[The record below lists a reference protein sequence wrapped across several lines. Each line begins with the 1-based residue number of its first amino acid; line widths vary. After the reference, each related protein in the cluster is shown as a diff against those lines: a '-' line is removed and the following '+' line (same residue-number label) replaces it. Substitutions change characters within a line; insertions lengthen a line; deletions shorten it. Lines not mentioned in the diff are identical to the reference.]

1 MNNANENE
9 KENKMT
15 FKDKL
20 KMFQD
25 MSKNNEKKEEKIN
38 FKPSYNLKI
47 ENNLK
52 IEDANIKNN
61 ETIDQNENNKKIIEQ
76 NNAKEKN
83 DSKIKSTAFQDK
95 LNLIQQKIIFQNDKN
110 NNNNDLNK
118 EKIEN
123 ENLGND
129 IKDNTSKEAKDET
142 ISVEENKKTENE
154 NIEINT
160 EIDNNSIEKDLYENE
175 ENENKE
181 KITLL
186 EQTDVEEK
194 ISEKLSLIEEENENE
209 TKEKIEEKLNI
220 KEDYENIDKHLD
232 VNIEKKVEIDIS
244 KKEQKKEQKDDEIK
258 IESKV
263 KENNNKNTIVS
274 KDMKSKT
281 KKENDNNIKSEF
293 TNTNNININKENCGN
308 SIKRRIAEMQKLYK
322 NKKEEPKEQH
332 RFKKFDTSFLE
343 TIKIFRVPKEK
354 KEKEK
359 HHQENNI
366 INKENKTISNE
377 KEILKGQN
385 DEDNDSDNTKELN
398 LNKIEESEKEDKKE
412 EIIKDEDKEKEEVKI
427 IENENININEE
438 EKTEEN
444 IKYKKDDIE
453 EPNKEEN
460 NNYEKNEVINN
471 IEDNGI
477 NENYNNEKE
486 VENNTKEKTKIKNFN
501 KFQMFA
507 NSLNEKML
515 GRKKSL
521 KNKELLKGK
530 EDNNEGTENIINID
544 NENNDNNKD
553 SNIINDINE
562 KTKENNDND
571 NNINKL
577 SYLNNIDNESNENNK
592 ENEDNIYNNIDEPQ
606 ENNNLENEDN
616 YENENIIENDKKLD
630 DDNIIDSNESNNR
643 IDNDILID
651 KDERDNK
658 IDKNN
663 LIENE
668 NNIKEKN
675 NRKDSINNNKIKE
688 KNIFEFEINDDE
700 INIENESDNNRKRKN
715 SFEGKT
721 LLLQKTTCFNDLNLN
736 PVYNSSSDINDVNGS
751 YLRERKSTVFNIQST
766 TNKISLGKPEALIE
780 DIFLEKINI
789 NQDEPAKNDT
799 FCECFFL
806 SSFSKE
812 NGKLMEKSEDN
823 KAECGHFLCSYLPAM
838 QPEIIYKYPK
848 DDIKGLEINCLAASI
863 CFTNGIKVCYEENED
878 TIKTV
883 KNYRSSFTN
892 QVGDRFFA
900 VAYHFYLKMLNS
912 EFENLY
918 TVTPIKNKLS
928 NYEDELNALFSEEL
942 PGEVLNKLNIY
953 EKMNMKENVYIPFCL
968 CLVSRY
974 PFIEPMEKCLES
986 IMMSINNIDQNNI
999 DELNKIITYI
1009 VKSIPTPPKHSKVY
1023 FPLPYFNKFI
1033 DIEYPYYRD
1042 INEFCD
1048 NPLIILYYLSPSNIL
1063 CLFKLLIFEQKIL
1076 IVGKDNDDIAKVIL
1090 NFASL
1095 LYPFDWIH
1103 TYIPIMSEKMV
1114 KFLQSFLPFFTGIN
1128 FTLLNRAK
1136 HILEKASKEVF
1147 IINIDEDKIELN
1159 GNYQNNKPTKA
1170 ASYIKKNFQS
1180 LPKNVENLI
1189 LKELKDIKTN
1199 HIKAKD
1205 GYDKYNANLKIKNL
1219 FFYVFVELLQDYKKY
1234 SYVIDDYP
1242 VFNSVLMIKEKKND
1256 KNFFKEFTSTQIF
1269 QMFIQKSLFKD
1280 KDKRTFFDELFDK
1293 FTDMKKKKYSS
1304 NNIYKKLYDY
1314 FKKDYNEYFKI
1325 KKNYII
1331 KPFFI
1336 KEFKKYEEQFKKKNK
1351 TMKLNNITVFLSK
1364 QYEQQKDNNINDH
1377 GVLRENRRI
1386 IKNPIYLT
1394 NDKDPKIYN
1403 IFLISKKQLNYN
1415 IDDETIMETDDIP
1428 KKTLSNRFKFI
1439 SDENG
1444 DNNNEIRMKRI
1455 TSNDKELTEDDLDDI
1470 KENIREI
1477 MSRIYKSDVRKIEK
1491 DKAKLMEY
1499 LMSYYGIYYFAS
1511 ILNTGNIEKRA
1522 VKIVIEESYDFF
1534 NYVIFN
1540 TLLNILKLE
1549 ENNQNYK
1556 IAVKLLKVCLCI
1568 KTVKNKKEMFL
1579 SDDLFSKFEDY
1590 AYFNNLNFWKI
1601 WIEDDFTKSDIEELK
1616 KYKSSTYENEYIYI
1630 DEEDENYKLYLKHSR
1645 VIIEELLCTMIKMK
1659 FQKSFIMLKIT
1670 DLIKEYII
1678 NENDLSKLMN
1688 KIIEDLEIYKNK

>member
-1 MNNANENE
+1 MNNENE

-25 MSKNNEKKEEKIN
+25 KSKNNEKKEEKIN
-38 FKPSYNLKI
+38 FKPLYNLKI
-47 ENNLK
+47 DNNLK
-52 IEDANIKNN
+52 NENINTKNN
-61 ETIDQNENNKKIIEQ
+61 EVIKQKENNIEN

-95 LNLIQQKIIFQNDKN
+95 LNLIQQKIIFKNDKNN

-118 EKIEN
+118 EKIEF

-129 IKDNTSKEAKDET
+129 INDSNNNEVKDET
-142 ISVEENKKTENE
+142 MSIEENKKNKNE

-175 ENENKE
+175 QNENKE
-181 KITLL
+181 KISLL
-186 EQTDVEEK
+186 EKTDVK
-194 ISEKLSLIEEENENE
+194 EKLSQIEEEKNEHE
-209 TKEKIEEKLNI
+209 TNEKIEKKLNK
-220 KEDYENIDKHLD
+220 KEDYENINKHLD
-232 VNIEKKVEIDIS
+232 DNIEKKVEINKNDIS
-244 KKEQKKEQKDDEIK
+244 KKEQKKDEIK

-263 KENNNKNTIVS
+263 KENNNNTIIS
-274 KDMKSKT
+274 KYMKSKT
-281 KKENDNNIKSEF
+281 NKENDNNIKSEF
-293 TNTNNININKENCGN
+293 INSNNTNINKENSGN

-322 NKKEEPKEQH
+322 NKTEEPKEQR
-332 RFKKFDTSFLE
+332 RFKKFDATFL
-343 TIKIFRVPKEK
+343 KIFRVTKEK
-354 KEKEK
+354 KEKEKEK

-366 INKENKTISNE
+366 INKENKIISKE
-377 KEILKGQN
+377 KEIIKEQN
-385 DEDNDSDNTKELN
+385 GENNDSDNTKELN
-398 LNKIEESEKEDKKE
+398 LNKIEENEKEDKKE
-412 EIIKDEDKEKEEVKI
+412 EIKKDEDKEKEEVII
-427 IENENININEE
+427 IENENININEQ
-438 EKTEEN
+438 EKTEDN

-453 EPNKEEN
+453 ESNKEEN
-460 NNYEKNEVINN
+460 NNYEKNEDINN
-471 IEDNGI
+471 IEDNGKI
-477 NENYNNEKE
+477 NENYNNERE
-486 VENNTKEKTKIKNFN
+486 VENNTKEKTKINNFN

-507 NSLNEKML
+507 NSLNEKIL

-521 KNKELLKGK
+521 KNNEFLKAK
-530 EDNNEGTENIINID
+530 EDNNEGKENIINID

-553 SNIINDINE
+553 SNINDINK
-562 KTKENNDND
+562 KTKENNDSD

-592 ENEDNIYNNIDEPQ
+592 ENEDNINNNIDEPQ

-616 YENENIIENDKKLD
+616 NENENIIENDKKLD
-630 DDNIIDSNESNNR
+630 SDSIIENNESNNR

-651 KDERDNK
+651 DDERNNK

-675 NRKDSINNNKIKE
+675 IRKDNINSNKNKE
-688 KNIFEFEINDDE
+688 KNIFDFEINDDE
-700 INIENESDNNRKRKN
+700 TDIENESEKNKKRKN

-721 LLLQKTTCFNDLNLN
+721 SLLQKTTCFNDLNLN

-751 YLRERKSTVFNIQST
+751 YLRERKSTVFNIHST
-766 TNKISLGKPEALIE
+766 TNKISFGKPEALIE
-780 DIFLEKINI
+780 DIFLDKINI

-912 EFENLY
+912 DFENLY

-986 IMMSINNIDQNNI
+986 IMMSINNIDQNSI

-1023 FPLPYFNKFI
+1023 FPLPHFNKFI

-1103 TYIPIMSEKMV
+1103 TYIPIMSEKTV

-1136 HILEKASKEVF
+1136 YILEKASKEVF
-1147 IINIDEDKIELN
+1147 IIYIDEDKIELN

-1205 GYDKYNANLKIKNL
+1205 GYDKYKANLKIKNL

-1293 FTDMKKKKYSS
+1293 FTDLKKNKMSS
-1304 NNIYKKLYDY
+1304 NSIYKQLYYY
-1314 FKKDYNEYFKI
+1314 FEKDYNEYFKI
-1325 KKNYII
+1325 KK
-1331 KPFFI
+1331 
-1336 KEFKKYEEQFKKKNK
+1336 
-1351 TMKLNNITVFLSK
+1351 
-1364 QYEQQKDNNINDH
+1364 
-1377 GVLRENRRI
+1377 
-1386 IKNPIYLT
+1386 
-1394 NDKDPKIYN
+1394 
-1403 IFLISKKQLNYN
+1403 
-1415 IDDETIMETDDIP
+1415 
-1428 KKTLSNRFKFI
+1428 
-1439 SDENG
+1439 
-1444 DNNNEIRMKRI
+1444 
-1455 TSNDKELTEDDLDDI
+1455 
-1470 KENIREI
+1470 
-1477 MSRIYKSDVRKIEK
+1477 
-1491 DKAKLMEY
+1491 
-1499 LMSYYGIYYFAS
+1499 
-1511 ILNTGNIEKRA
+1511 
-1522 VKIVIEESYDFF
+1522 
-1534 NYVIFN
+1534 
-1540 TLLNILKLE
+1540 
-1549 ENNQNYK
+1549 
-1556 IAVKLLKVCLCI
+1556 
-1568 KTVKNKKEMFL
+1568 
-1579 SDDLFSKFEDY
+1579 
-1590 AYFNNLNFWKI
+1590 
-1601 WIEDDFTKSDIEELK
+1601 
-1616 KYKSSTYENEYIYI
+1616 
-1630 DEEDENYKLYLKHSR
+1630 KLY
-1645 VIIEELLCTMIKMK
+1645 
-1659 FQKSFIMLKIT
+1659 
-1670 DLIKEYII
+1670 
-1678 NENDLSKLMN
+1678 N
-1688 KIIEDLEIYKNK
+1688 

>member
-1 MNNANENE
+1 MNNSNENE
-9 KENKMT
+9 KENHMT

-25 MSKNNEKKEEKIN
+25 KTKNNEKKEEKIN
-38 FKPSYNLKI
+38 FKPSYYLKT

-52 IEDANIKNN
+52 IEEANTKNN
-61 ETIDQNENNKKIIEQ
+61 EIIEQKENNKKNINIDQ
-76 NNAKEKN
+76 DNIKEKN
-83 DSKIKSTAFQDK
+83 DSKIKSSDFQDK
-95 LNLIQQKIIFQNDKN
+95 LNFIQQKMIFQNDKN
-110 NNNNDLNK
+110 NDNNDLNK
-118 EKIEN
+118 ETIEN
-123 ENLGND
+123 ENLGKDMND
-129 IKDNTSKEAKDET
+129 NINNGTKDET
-142 ISVEENKKTENE
+142 ISIEENKKNK

-160 EIDNNSIEKDLYENE
+160 EIVNNCIEKDLYEKE
-175 ENENKE
+175 QNENKE
-181 KITLL
+181 KISML
-186 EQTDVEEK
+186 EQAG
-194 ISEKLSLIEEENENE
+194 
-209 TKEKIEEKLNI
+209 TKEKIEEEKNEDEVKEKTEKKLNK
-220 KEDYENIDKHLD
+220 KEDYENIDRFLD
-232 VNIEKKVEIDIS
+232 VNIEEKVEINKNDIS
-244 KKEQKKEQKDDEIK
+244 KKEPKKEQKEDEIK
-258 IESKV
+258 IESNI
-263 KENNNKNTIVS
+263 KENNNNTIIS
-274 KDMKSKT
+274 SKT
-281 KKENDNNIKSEF
+281 NKENDNNIKSEF
-293 TNTNNININKENCGN
+293 TNTNNININKENSGN

-332 RFKKFDTSFLE
+332 IFKKFDASFLE
-343 TIKIFRVPKEK
+343 RIKIFRAPKEK
-354 KEKEK
+354 KEKVK
-359 HHQENNI
+359 YHKENNI
-366 INKENKTISNE
+366 INKKNNTNSNE
-377 KEILKGQN
+377 KEIIKGKNDQN
-385 DEDNDSDNTKELN
+385 IDSENTKELN
-398 LNKIEESEKEDKKE
+398 LNKIEETEKEDKKE
-412 EIIKDEDKEKEEVKI
+412 EIIRDKDKEKEEDKI
-427 IENENININEE
+427 IENENFNMNEE
-438 EKTEEN
+438 KKKEEN
-444 IKYKKDDIE
+444 INYKKDDIE
-453 EPNKEEN
+453 ESNKEEN
-460 NNYEKNEVINN
+460 NNYNKNWNINN
-471 IEDNGI
+471 IEDNGKI
-477 NENYNNEKE
+477 NENYKNEKE
-486 VENNTKEKTKIKNFN
+486 VENNTKDKTKNKNFN
-501 KFQMFA
+501 KFQMIT
-507 NSLNEKML
+507 NSLNEKIL

-521 KNKELLKGK
+521 ENNEFSKGNEEKSEGK
-530 EDNNEGTENIINID
+530 EKIININ
-544 NENNDNNKD
+544 NENNDNNKENNLN
-553 SNIINDINE
+553 NIDK
-562 KTKENNDND
+562 KTKENDDNSV
-571 NNINKL
+571 NNL
-577 SYLNNIDNESNENNK
+577 SYLNNIDNEAKENNK
-592 ENEDNIYNNIDEPQ
+592 ENEYNINNNTDEPQ
-606 ENNNLENEDN
+606 ENNDLKNEGKIK
-616 YENENIIENDKKLD
+616 NENIIEDDKKLKQD
-630 DDNIIDSNESNNR
+630 NDNIIDNNESNNR
-643 IDNDILID
+643 IENDILIGN
-651 KDERDNK
+651 DERDNK

-668 NNIKEKN
+668 NNIKEDN
-675 NRKDSINNNKIKE
+675 NRKVNTNDNKNKE
-688 KNIFEFEINDDE
+688 KNIFDFEINDGDE
-700 INIENESDNNRKRKN
+700 DNIENESDKNKKRKN
-715 SFEGKT
+715 SFDGKA
-721 LLLQKTTCFNDLNLN
+721 LLFQKTTGFNDLNLN

-751 YLRERKSTVFNIQST
+751 YLRERKSTMFNIQSF
-766 TNKISLGKPEALIE
+766 TNKISLDKPETRIE
-780 DIFLEKINI
+780 DIFLDKINI
-789 NQDEPAKNDT
+789 SQDEPAKNDT

-863 CFTNGIKVCYEENED
+863 CFTNGIKVCYEEKED

-912 EFENLY
+912 DFENLY

-999 DELNKIITYI
+999 DELNKVITYI

-1023 FPLPYFNKFI
+1023 FPLPYFNKFV

-1128 FTLLNRAK
+1128 ITLLNRAK
-1136 HILEKASKEVF
+1136 LILEKASKEVF

-1159 GNYQNNKPTKA
+1159 DNYQNNKPIKA
-1170 ASYIKKNFQS
+1170 SSYIKKNFQS

-1205 GYDKYNANLKIKNL
+1205 DYDKYNANLKIKNL

-1242 VFNSVLMIKEKKND
+1242 VFNSVLMIKEKKSD
-1256 KNFFKEFTSTQIF
+1256 KKFFKDFTSTQIF

-1293 FTDMKKKKYSS
+1293 FTDLKKNKNSS
-1304 NNIYKKLYDY
+1304 NNIYKKLYNY
-1314 FKKDYNEYFKI
+1314 FKNDYNEYFKI

-1331 KPFFI
+1331 RPFFI
-1336 KEFKKYEEQFKKKNK
+1336 KEFKEYEEQFKKKNK
-1351 TMKLNNITVFLSK
+1351 KMKLSNITLFLSK

-1403 IFLISKKQLNYN
+1403 IFLIPTKKLNYN
-1415 IDDETIMETDDIP
+1415 IDEETIMETDDIP

-1534 NYVIFN
+1534 SYVIFN

-1549 ENNQNYK
+1549 ENSQNYK

-1568 KTVKNKKEMFL
+1568 KTVKNKKEIFL

-1601 WIEDDFTKSDIEELK
+1601 WIEDDLTKSDIEELK
-1616 KYKSSTYENEYIYI
+1616 KYKSNTYENEYIYI
-1630 DEEDENYKLYLKHSR
+1630 DEEDENYKLYLKHSYI
-1645 VIIEELLCTMIKMK
+1645 IIEELLFTMIKMK
-1659 FQKSFIMLKIT
+1659 FQKSFVMLKIT
-1670 DLIKEYII
+1670 DLIKEFII
-1678 NENDLSKLMN
+1678 DENDVSKLMN
-1688 KIIEDLEIYKNK
+1688 RIIEALEIYKNK